1 VKLALP
7 PPPVGVLD
15 PFSSFSV
22 KVGPLKPI
30 YLNPAGGFG
39 NVVKSV
45 SVNNILLIGHLI
57 FFIMYILKIEM
68 NKIILSK

>member
-1 VKLALP
+1 
-7 PPPVGVLD
+7 
-15 PFSSFSV
+15 V